1 MPRGPALTEKEK
13 GVILALHKQGL
24 SKRAISKDVK
34 RSRPVVSAFLADPV
48 AYNTTK
54 RPGPAKKLTPTA
66 ERRLLR
72 EASRGKLSSAK
83 LKKQLE
89 LPISERRIREILRAN
104 PKFKYEKRMASP
116 VLTQKHK
123 EARLMWARE
132 KVTWDAEKWSK
143 VVFSDEKKFNLDGPD
158 GLQYY
163 WHDLRFE
170 PQMYSRRQ
178 NGGGSVMKWGAFCA
192 QGKSELVVL
201 EGTQD
206 SERYIYTLSEHL
218 LPYIDR
224 IYGRVCVFQHDNAS
238 IHSSGATKTFRE
250 EENVTTMTWPAKS
263 PDLNPIEN
271 LWGVLARAVYADG
284 RQFQTRDSLIAT
296 VKKCWGDI
304 SLNYTTKLLNSM
316 PKRCVSVL
324 ELHGAKTK
332 Y

>member
-1 MPRGPALTEKEK
+1 MPRGPALTEREK
-13 GVILALHKQGL
+13 GAILALEKQGL
-24 SKRAISKDVK
+24 SKRAIAKDVK
-34 RSRPVVSAFLADPV
+34 RSRAVVTAFLADPA
-48 AYNTTK
+48 AYNTIK

-72 EASRGKLSSAK
+72 AASRGNLSSAK

-89 LPISERRIREILRAN
+89 LPISERRIREILHAS
-104 PKFKYEKRMASP
+104 PILKYEKRMASP

-123 EARLMWARE
+123 EARLVWARE

-163 WHDLRFE
+163 WHDLRFD
-170 PQMYSRRQ
+170 PQIFSRRQ
-178 NGGGSVMKWGAFCA
+178 NGGGSVMVWGAFCA
-192 QGKSELVVL
+192 QGKSELVIL

-206 SERYIYTLSEHL
+206 SERYISTLSEHL

-224 IYGRVCVFQHDNAS
+224 IYGRDCVFQHDNAS
-238 IHSSGATKTFRE
+238 IHSSGATKAFLK
-250 EENVTTMTWPAKS
+250 EENVTTMNWPAKS

-271 LWGVLARAVYADG
+271 MWGVLARAVYADG
-284 RQFQTRDSLIAT
+284 RQFQTRDSLIST
-296 VKKCWGDI
+296 IKKCWEDI
-304 SLNYTTKLLNSM
+304 TLGYATKLLNSM